1 MRPEVEAAIR
11 EYLSGLLKILGEG
24 SEAAHRLEVQEEG
37 GELVV
42 NLQGLKTISGQ
53 DRAVIRALSYLLEL
67 ALKRRLKLKESGLRI
82 HLDVDHYRQRRREEL
97 RQTALRLAEEA
108 KRDHKRIRLN
118 PMEPW
123 ERKAIHEA
131 LSNFAGVRTYSE
143 GKGAERRVII
153 EPTSRKADREAVD
166 RQERPSKADREGVD
180 HEERSP

>member
-11 EYLSGLLKILGEG
+11 DYLSGLLKLLGEPV
-24 SEAAHRLEVQEEG
+24 ELELIEEG
-37 GELVV
+37 DELVV
-42 NLQGLKTISGQ
+42 NLQGLTTISGQ
-53 DRAVIRALSYLLEL
+53 DRATVRALDYLLEL
-67 ALKRRLKLKESGLRI
+67 ALRRRLKKGLRV
-82 HLDVDHYRQRRREEL
+82 HLDIDHYRQRRREEL

-131 LSNFAGVRTYSE
+131 LAECAGVRTYSE

-153 EPTSRKADREAVD
+153 EPTSR
-166 RQERPSKADREGVD
+166 
-180 HEERSP
+180 

>member
-1 MRPEVEAAIR
+1 MRPEAEVEAAIR
-11 EYLSGLLKILGEG
+11 EYLSGLLKLLGELP
-24 SEAAHRLEVQEEG
+24 EAADRLEVQEEG

-42 NLQGLKTISGQ
+42 NLQGLTTISGQ

-67 ALKRRLKLKESGLRI
+67 SLKRRLKLKEGGRASLRLRV

-97 RQTALRLAEEA
+97 QRMALRLAEEA

-131 LSNFAGVRTYSE
+131 LAGFAGVRTYSE

-153 EPTSRKADREAVD
+153 EPTSR
-166 RQERPSKADREGVD
+166 
-180 HEERSP
+180 

>member
-11 EYLSGLLKILGEG
+11 EYLSGLLKSLGEPV
-24 SEAAHRLEVQEEG
+24 ELELQEED

-42 NLQGLKTISGQ
+42 NLQGVTVFSGQ
-53 DRAVIRALSYLLEL
+53 DRAVIRALDYLLEL
-67 ALKRRLKLKESGLRI
+67 ALRRRLKEGGRANLRV
-82 HLDVDHYRQRRREEL
+82 HLDIDHYRSRRREEL
-97 RQTALRLAEEA
+97 RQTALKLAEEA

-131 LSNFAGVRTYSE
+131 LADFAGVRTYSE

-153 EPTSRKADREAVD
+153 EPTSR
-166 RQERPSKADREGVD
+166 
-180 HEERSP
+180 